1 MPSTTDKLLDLKQQ
15 IEDAKTSKAQAEGR
29 LQQLKKEL
37 LEKFGCK
44 TVKAAQT
51 KLVKMEKQIKDL
63 TESLKIGMAELDEQ
77 YDFAD

>member
-1 MPSTTDKLLDLKQQ
+1 MNITDKLMDLKQQ
-15 IEDAKTSKAQAEGR
+15 IEEAKTSKAQAEGR

-51 KLVKMEKQIKDL
+51 KLKKMEKEISEL
-63 TESLKIGMAELDEQ
+63 TEKLETGIAKLEAD
-77 YDFAD
+77 YDFSN